1 MGRIAILTDDPGWH
15 GRQLRRVFAERGY
28 DSSYVSLTQ
37 CRIDIE
43 HDQLP
48 IVMPGFDDALP
59 DGVFV
64 RGVPGGSVDEV
75 IFYLDILH
83 ALKRLAIPVYNS
95 GRAIERSVDKGM
107 TSFLLHQAAIATPPT
122 WVVRD
127 RKQAIM
133 IGQRELKRGHSLISK
148 PLFGS
153 QGEGLQRIENFE
165 ALLRQ
170 AGHRG
175 LYYLQRFVDC
185 GTEPHDWRVFVING
199 RAIAAMRRNG
209 VGWLNNVAQ
218 GALCEPAALNK
229 TMAQLAEA
237 AVTTLKMH
245 YAGVDIIRHQNG
257 HYSVLEVNSIPAWKG
272 LQRACDIDVAAL
284 LADDF
289 LALQKKCCRE
299 TRKMAV
305 IA

>member
-1 MGRIAILTDDPGWH
+1 
-15 GRQLRRVFAERGY
+15 
-28 DSSYVSLTQ
+28 
-37 CRIDIE
+37 
-43 HDQLP
+43 
-48 IVMPGFDDALP
+48 
-59 DGVFV
+59 
-64 RGVPGGSVDEV
+64 
-75 IFYLDILH
+75 
-83 ALKRLAIPVYNS
+83 
-95 GRAIERSVDKGM
+95 
-107 TSFLLHQAAIATPPT
+107 
-122 WVVRD
+122 
-127 RKQAIM
+127 
-133 IGQRELKRGHSLISK
+133 
-148 PLFGS
+148 
-153 QGEGLQRIENFE
+153 
-165 ALLRQ
+165 
-170 AGHRG
+170 
-175 LYYLQRFVDC
+175 
-185 GTEPHDWRVFVING
+185 
-199 RAIAAMRRNG
+199 MRRNG

-289 LALQKKCCRE
+289 LALQKSCCRE